1 MIIMIFIKWSV
12 NWFAVGTDKAPSI
25 ITQLMNI
32 FLAMG
37 KVGETPLWGSQGT
50 QESFHFYVLSKK
62 VLISSNCCIMC
73 SSFTIS

>member
-1 MIIMIFIKWSV
+1 MIFIKWSV
-12 NWFAVGTDKAPSI
+12 NWFVVGTDKAPSI

-37 KVGETPLWGSQGT
+37 KVGETPLWGSEGT
-50 QESFHFYVLSKK
+50 QESFHFYVLSNM
-62 VLISSNCCIMC
+62 VFNYSYRRNLH